1 MKRLL
6 QAIALIALLVSAIS
20 AVSARQGNADDG
32 YVLNFKDAD
41 IRTLISAVA
50 DMTGRSIIVDPQV
63 SGKVTVNSSRPLDND
78 EIWDVF
84 QTILRVHG
92 YAAVSDERIVRVVP
106 DANARQDGREPAGG
120 MGRAGDAPV
129 ARSITP
135 DHAGARDV
143 RQLLRPRA
151 PA

>member
-6 QAIALIALLVSAIS
+6 QAFALIALLVSAIS
-20 AVSARQGNADDG
+20 AVSARQGDADDG

-63 SGKVTVNSSRPLDND
+63 SGKVTVNSSRPLEDD

-92 YAAVSDERIVRVVP
+92 YAAVSDERVVRVVP
-106 DANARQDGREPAGG
+106 DVNARQDGRVPVDD
-120 MGRAGDAPV
+120 MDLAGDAPV
-129 ARSITP
+129 TRIIALEHVDASE
-135 DHAGARDV
+135 V
-143 RQLLRPRA
+143 
-151 PA
+151 

>member
-63 SGKVTVNSSRPLDND
+63 SGKVTVNSSRPLDNN
-78 EIWDVF
+78 EILGVF
-84 QTILRVHG
+84 KTICLLTC
-92 YAAVSDERIVRVVP
+92 YSDC
-106 DANARQDGREPAGG
+106 
-120 MGRAGDAPV
+120 RA
-129 ARSITP
+129 
-135 DHAGARDV
+135 ARD
-143 RQLLRPRA
+143 
-151 PA
+151 